1 MRVLVLHKTFTA
13 QGRMNPS
20 SGFLFAGGYLNDP
33 YDGSKLVEVDLRE
46 AFVSRA
52 LGQGAS
58 IEVVDDSGY
67 LAWNSGVGALLH
79 YRDDQQAIEVG
90 SR

>member
-1 MRVLVLHKTFTA
+1 
-13 QGRMNPS
+13 MNPS
-20 SGFLFAGGYLNDP
+20 SGFLFAPGYLNDP
-33 YDGSKLVEVDLRE
+33 YDGSELVEVDLRE

-58 IEVVDDSGY
+58 IEVVDDNEY
-67 LAWNSGVGALLH
+67 LAQNGGVGALLH
-79 YRDDQQAIEVG
+79 YRDDQQAKEAG